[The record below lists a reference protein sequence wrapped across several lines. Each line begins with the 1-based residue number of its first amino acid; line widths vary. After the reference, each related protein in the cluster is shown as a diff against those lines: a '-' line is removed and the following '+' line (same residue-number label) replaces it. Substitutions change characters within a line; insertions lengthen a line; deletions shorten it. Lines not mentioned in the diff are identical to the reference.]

1 MNCQQRTVG
10 RCGKILAAA
19 VMLALCGCH
28 RVSSS
33 FDSSMSSS
41 KASSGERGVAT
52 VSWVPPTR
60 NSDGSTIT
68 DLAGY
73 TIYYG
78 TSPQKMDE
86 KIEVR
91 DPGTTTYTVKK
102 LNSGKTYYFSIVAF
116 TAGGISGGA
125 TPTVSKVIP

>member
-1 MNCQQRTVG
+1 MNCQQRIVG
-10 RCGKILAAA
+10 RCGKLLA
-19 VMLALCGCH
+19 VSLMLAMGGCH
-28 RVSSS
+28 PASSALNSSS
-33 FDSSMSSS
+33 L

-52 VSWVPPTR
+52 VSWVPPAR

-73 TIYYG
+73 YIYYG
-78 TSPQKMDE
+78 TSPSKLDE

-91 DPGTTTYTVKK
+91 DRGATAYTVQK

-116 TAGGISGGA
+116 NASGISGGA
-125 TPTVSKVIP
+125 SPTVSKVIP